1 MKKNILFTTHL
12 DDNFIDG
19 ALVML
24 YSMKKHVKDFMDYP
38 VRIMHSTKIAGI
50 SKENQL
56 KLTKLIPH
64 IHFEDINKD
73 EYIKAPVK

>member
-1 MKKNILFTTHL
+1 MKNILFTTHL

-38 VRIMHSTKIAGI
+38 VRIMHSTKIGGI
-50 SKENQL
+50 SKHNQARL
-56 KLTKLIPH
+56 HLFYSTVDTYSDYPLYKLACH
-64 IHFEDINKD
+64 
-73 EYIKAPVK
+73 YS